1 MLSFKTYI
9 AEGFTNLILSKH
21 DKDREKYATQ
31 VWDMLQVSYAK
42 IGGIKGSGFSSVDD
56 MIKTIPFWKLYFD
69 GDRLKTV
76 ILYKDRGGRKAIAVG
91 TDGSQKALKVLADVM
106 RESFKVSFGEYSKGL
121 LAFII
126 KTVPRE
132 LLKSY
137 AIPNKKVSDILDDS
151 VIIIPT
157 QEYVNDNLQSADQ
170 AMYTRF
176 KDWREYFYVREIGG
190 TPLLKMAIGT
200 PGKPI
205 L

>member
-21 DKDREKYATQ
+21 DQDREKYATQ

-91 TDGSQKALKVLADVM
+91 TDGSQKALKVLADVI